1 MDINF
6 LFMALKGKRFSH
18 LILDGNYPSHA
29 FLGLPLIDKYVLFI
43 KANDRVALGT
53 ERRGRID
60 KRFFK
65 TNIFCVVRKG
75 NKFEKFGNLRKA
87 LLVIL

>member
-29 FLGLPLIDKYVLFI
+29 FLGLPIIDKYVLL
-43 KANDRVALGT
+43 KPMTESPLGPREEGGLT
-53 ERRGRID
+53 KD
-60 KRFFK
+60 F
-65 TNIFCVVRKG
+65 
-75 NKFEKFGNLRKA
+75 
-87 LLVIL
+87 

>member
-1 MDINF
+1 M
-6 LFMALKGKRFSH
+6 
-18 LILDGNYPSHA
+18 
-29 FLGLPLIDKYVLFI
+29 PLIDKDVLLKPTTESPLI
-43 KANDRVALGT
+43 GT

-60 KRFFK
+60 KRFLK
-65 TNIFCVVRKG
+65 TNIFCVVRRG

>member
-29 FLGLPLIDKYVLFI
+29 FLGLPLIDKYVLFLSQWQSRPW
-43 KANDRVALGT
+43 DR
-53 ERRGRID
+53 E
-60 KRFFK
+60 KRENWQK
-65 TNIFCVVRKG
+65 IFENEYILCGEKG
-75 NKFEKFGNLRKA
+75 K
-87 LLVIL
+87 

>member
-29 FLGLPLIDKYVLFI
+29 FLGLPLIDKYILFI

-60 KRFFK
+60 
-65 TNIFCVVRKG
+65 NGLKG
-75 NKFEKFGNLRKA
+75 FGRNYGW
-87 LLVIL
+87 LVGQDFWKESHEHCR